1 MRRRWAVALGLG
13 LASSMVGCKDRELEV
28 KLAVSEA
35 KVAASEAKVAASEAK
50 VTECDARRVSLEGKV
65 QEHERALAA
74 AKGETGALRSTPPAV
89 PPKQAAPRPAGE
101 LNTSIF

>member
-28 KLAVSEA
+28 KLAV
-35 KVAASEAKVAASEAK
+35 SEAKVAASEAK